1 MQGVDRYPEFC
12 TMPRKP
18 HSAIVD
24 RLRRDLSSLV
34 RESTEIRE
42 RCAAT
47 AQPDVQPL
55 QSTMHH
61 ILKGRAYPGSSG
73 HWFGIFSKFDGDM
86 LSRTG
91 RWRLVSSGYSPFLT
105 EGRARDE
112 YENTL

>member
-1 MQGVDRYPEFC
+1 
-12 TMPRKP
+12 MPRKP

-55 QSTMHH
+55 QSTNAPYPQEPSL
-61 ILKGRAYPGSSG
+61 LK
-73 HWFGIFSKFDGDM
+73 KQ
-86 LSRTG
+86 
-91 RWRLVSSGYSPFLT
+91 
-105 EGRARDE
+105 
-112 YENTL
+112 

>member
-1 MQGVDRYPEFC
+1 
-12 TMPRKP
+12 MPRKP

-55 QSTMHH
+55 QNTNPP
-61 ILKGRAYPGSSG
+61 YPQG
-73 HWFGIFSKFDGDM
+73 
-86 LSRTG
+86 L
-91 RWRLVSSGYSPFLT
+91 RL
-105 EGRARDE
+105 RRKQ
-112 YENTL
+112 